1 MEIRP
6 KRKGGRPPKKIKRQS
21 MVRLRLTVSER
32 FLFEQKS
39 KRAGMGISDFI
50 RHSVMSSKV
59 MTRFGEAEISAHRV
73 LAGMA
78 NNLNQLTKK
87 AHHLG
92 LLIMARRCQD
102 LISEIEDHMKTMNDL

>member
-6 KRKGGRPPKKIKRQS
+6 KKKGGRPPKKIKRQS
-21 MVRLRLTVSER
+21 MVRLRLTITER
-32 FLFEQKS
+32 FLLEQKS
-39 KRAGMGISDFI
+39 KRARMGISDFI
-50 RHSVMSSKV
+50 RHSVMSSKI
-59 MTRFGEAEISAHRV
+59 MTRFGEAEISAYRI

-87 AHHLG
+87 AHQMG

-102 LISEIEDHMKTMNDL
+102 LISEIDNHMKTMNEV

>member
-1 MEIRP
+1 
-6 KRKGGRPPKKIKRQS
+6 
-21 MVRLRLTVSER
+21 MVRLRLTITER
-32 FLFEQKS
+32 FLLEQKS

-59 MTRFGEAEISAHRV
+59 MTRFGEAEISAYRI

-87 AHHLG
+87 AHQMG

-102 LISEIEDHMKTMNDL
+102 LISEIDDHMKTMNEV